1 MMLFR
6 RTSLYVVIAS
16 MLVLAGCAGPHELPV
31 APTAIPTLAPATLP
45 AVTPVAPTGEGETV
59 GAVATGQGAEIF
71 NANCAGCHSL
81 GAEAVVGPG
90 LAGLFQKDSLPNGKP
105 LNEANLV
112 EWIHEGGGSMPGF
125 PGIEGEA
132 MDQLL
137 LFLKQE
143 TEVSVAAPE
152 GSETTPPDETPPASE
167 TSQPTPPSSASA
179 TPGKTKDPEVRYTPT
194 VEALRAGTT
203 EQAEWDPALVAKGKE
218 VFEAQCAVCHTLTG
232 EAKVGPGLAGLFA
245 RGLPDG
251 RPATGENLTEWIHTG
266 GGAMPGFPSIVG
278 EEIEGL
284 LGYLEEATAS
294 P

>member
-6 RTSLYVVIAS
+6 RTSSCVVIAS

-31 APTAIPTLAPATLP
+31 APTPIPTLAPATLP
-45 AVTPVAPTGEGETV
+45 AVTPVAPTGEGETA

-90 LAGLFQKDSLPNGKP
+90 LAGLFQDSLPTGKP
-105 LNEANLV
+105 RHEANLV
-112 EWIHEGGGSMPGF
+112 EWIQDGGGSMPGVA
-125 PGIEGEA
+125 GIEGEA

-143 TEVSVAAPE
+143 TEASVAAPE
-152 GSETTPPDETPPASE
+152 GSETTSPGEVPPGGETPP
-167 TSQPTPPSSASA
+167 PTPPSSASV
-179 TPGKTKDPEVRYTPT
+179 TPGGTRDSGVRYTPT
-194 VEALRAGTT
+194 VKATRAGAT
-203 EQAEWDPALVAKGKE
+203 EQVERDPALVAKGKE
-218 VFEAQCAVCHTLTG
+218 VFEVQCAVCHALTG
-232 EAKVGPGLAGLFA
+232 ERKVGPGLAGLFSKE
-245 RGLPDG
+245 LPDG
-251 RPATGENLTEWIHTG
+251 RPATGENLADWIHTG

-278 EEIEGL
+278 EEMEGL
-284 LGYLEEATAS
+284 LAYLEEATAN